1 MPIKTFFITAANIQK
16 IIEKQKHAPK
26 SFAKDTVL
34 NGKTVSFGLWGILIG
49 EGKDYLLEG
58 KTVSLGHFLVR
69 KIKIIFAKI

>member
-34 NGKTVSFGLWGILIG
+34 NGKTVS
-49 EGKDYLLEG
+49 
-58 KTVSLGHFLVR
+58 LGHFLVR
-69 KIKIIFAKI
+69 KIKIIFGENLKTAYMPTQKSLKV